1 MNNKERGSPEPE
13 QPVPTELVV
22 DELRTE
28 FRRIQDRAYR
38 IINAFQD
45 AHGGLTASRIDEAIG
60 DELQLVAGDMN
71 RFSTLLDNIEASNT
85 DRPVVPLGL
94 SSHQSGEL
102 VDAYLTVEDRLI
114 ECGIEERI
122 ARKVGRA
129 AMDDWLDQ
137 HEARDHEKFMAQPA
151 WVKIREE
158 QRREREAE
166 REDSNS
172 DGEV

>member
-1 MNNKERGSPEPE
+1 MTNHEQEPE
-13 QPVPTELVV
+13 FQQEPVPTELVV

-28 FRRIQDRAYR
+28 FRRVQDRAYR

-94 SSHQSGEL
+94 SSHQTGEL

-114 ECGIEERI
+114 ECGIEQRI

-158 QRREREAE
+158 QRREREAS
-166 REDSNS
+166 RD
-172 DGEV
+172 D